1 MFVGS
6 DFVGGSSNL
15 TFAEA
20 NVQFVNISILDDQL
34 VEMPEQVKLSLTPLI
49 PGRIFS
55 NLNYTM
61 IEIFDNDCES
71 IGTE

>member
-1 MFVGS
+1 MLLGS

-15 TFAEA
+15 TFTEA

-34 VEMPEQVKLSLTPLI
+34 VEMTEQIKLFLTPLI

-55 NLNYTM
+55 DNEYTV
-61 IEIFDNDCES
+61 IEIFDNDCEFIS
-71 IGTE
+71 T